1 MTCLPPPVP
10 APRRFSLEE
19 LSSLTGLSERTIRF
33 YIQEGVVDR
42 PEGIRRGAWY
52 HERHLEQ
59 LLAIRRWQSA
69 GLSLERIRE
78 LVVGTDEIRDIPA
91 PPRRAGTIEVLSHL
105 VLGEG
110 IDLVID
116 PARAGLAPAQL
127 RELAHECALLVDRVR
142 SPKESS

>member
-1 MTCLPPPVP
+1 MTTPPPEFH
-10 APRRFSLEE
+10 PRRFSLED
-19 LSSLTGLSERTIRF
+19 LSGLTGLPARTIRF

-52 HERHLEQ
+52 HEGHLEQ

-69 GLSLERIRE
+69 GLSLDRIRE
-78 LVVGTDEIRDIPA
+78 LVDGSHNLSEIPP
-91 PPRRAGTIEVLSHL
+91 PPRRVGTIEVLSHL

-110 IDLVID
+110 LDLVID

-127 RELAHECALLVDRVR
+127 RELALECALLVDRVR
-142 SPKESS
+142 SSKESS

>member
-1 MTCLPPPVP
+1 VKLPPEDVN
-10 APRRFSLEE
+10 RRFSLEE
-19 LSSLTGLSERTIRF
+19 LSGLTGLPARTIRF

-52 HERHLEQ
+52 HEGHLEQ
-59 LLAIRRWQSA
+59 LLAIRRWQAA
-69 GLSLERIRE
+69 GLSLDRIRE
-78 LVVGTDEIRDIPA
+78 LVGGTRDHSEIPA

-142 SPKESS
+142 SSKESS